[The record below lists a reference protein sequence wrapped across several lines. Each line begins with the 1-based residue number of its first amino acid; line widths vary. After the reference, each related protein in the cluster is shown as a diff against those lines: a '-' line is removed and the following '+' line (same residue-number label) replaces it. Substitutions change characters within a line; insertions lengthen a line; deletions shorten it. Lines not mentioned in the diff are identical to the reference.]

1 MAETER
7 CRQVIHKLF
16 ERGVFNIRNGKAILN
31 FNEIGLLTEIEG
43 QIKLWK
49 RGRED
54 EEIKRIEQFKVEM
67 NPVDKSTFA
76 FRT

>member
-1 MAETER
+1 MEKGTIVITLEDATMAETER

-43 QIKLWK
+43 QIKLCELSSSRLK
-49 RGRED
+49 
-54 EEIKRIEQFKVEM
+54 
-67 NPVDKSTFA
+67 
-76 FRT
+76 